1 MRRHTGRAGPMQV
14 VTGYEKRRAR
24 IEMVPLLDVVFLL
37 LVFFI
42 YAMLSM
48 SVHRGIDVALP
59 EARGTTELVDSFPF
73 IITVTKENTLH
84 IEKTPVTVT
93 EAVRY
98 AVDQAATGG
107 RKVLI
112 HADRQA
118 DIGVAIELLSRLR
131 TEGLNAVS
139 FLVKD
144 TSEQTGY
151 AKGT

>member
-1 MRRHTGRAGPMQV
+1 MQV
-14 VTGYEKRRAR
+14 ATGYEKRKAR

-59 EARGTTELVDSFPF
+59 EARGATELVDSFPF
-73 IITVTKENTLH
+73 IITVTKENKLH
-84 IEKTPVTVT
+84 IEDKEVTV
-93 EAVRY
+93 EGAVRH

-112 HADRQA
+112 HADRHA

-131 TEGLNAVS
+131 TEGLSAVS

-144 TSEQTGY
+144 SPERTGY
-151 AKGT
+151 TTTR